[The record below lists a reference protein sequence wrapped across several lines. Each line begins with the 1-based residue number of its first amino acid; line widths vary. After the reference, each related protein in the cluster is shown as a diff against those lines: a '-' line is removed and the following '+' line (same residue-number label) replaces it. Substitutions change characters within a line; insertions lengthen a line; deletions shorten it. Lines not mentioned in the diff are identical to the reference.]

1 MVGILVVVLEGFAP
15 ARGGRSR
22 RCTQRPQEGCRRP
35 DGRLTCCVGHTDAE
49 RNAAGWRAQ
58 GSVRCGQRRRGDAG
72 GQRRPAE
79 TVDRAMRD
87 VHSVAWM
94 LRRAVGRAGAER
106 NAARAAC
113 PSVRCRQPG
122 GPGRMQEAETAG
134 STVGRGMD
142 SAMDAV
148 WGWDRGYVRRRR
160 LDVVHGST

>member
-1 MVGILVVVLEGFAP
+1 M
-15 ARGGRSR
+15 
-22 RCTQRPQEGCRRP
+22 QE
-35 DGRLTCCVGHTDAE
+35 A
-49 RNAAGWRAQ
+49 
-58 GSVRCGQRRRGDAG
+58 
-72 GQRRPAE
+72 RRPAE

-148 WGWDRGYVRRRR
+148 WCWDRGYARRRR
-160 LDVVHGST
+160 LDVVRGSDTCREFAVSSV